1 MRVNHLKTSIVIL
14 LFIASL
20 FAVLPIQMA
29 KAQTTTVS
37 VTPQTNTV
45 SVGHTFTVKIEV
57 SNVQNLYAIDF
68 TVDYNSAVIQLTNAQ
83 PDLGTDAI
91 ASGGVLYGNP
101 ITTDIN
107 SLQSGGLYYNTSLS
121 LSSEYHLFATS
132 AGTAQPFSGSG
143 TLATLTFTVI
153 STGQSPLTLSSTLTD
168 HPQSGETS
176 SPITHNDISGT
187 FNTSTSSSSSPTS
200 TSPPSSSTPT
210 QSPSSSPT
218 RTASVTELSVPALAV
233 ILVLVTLAAALL
245 SVRMRKKNRNYFS

>member
-1 MRVNHLKTSIVIL
+1 MKNCVIVM
-14 LFIASL
+14 LFVASL
-20 FAVLPIQMA
+20 FAALPIQMA
-29 KAQTTTVS
+29 KAQTVTVS

-45 SVGHTFTVKIEV
+45 LVHQTFTVKIEV

-68 TVDYNSAVIQLTNAQ
+68 TLDYNSAVIQLTTAH

-91 ASGGVLYGNP
+91 AGGGVLYGSP

-121 LSSEYHLFATS
+121 TSSEYRLFATS

-153 STGQSPLTLSSTLTD
+153 GTGQSPLTLSSTLTD

-176 SPITHNDISGT
+176 NPITHNDLSGT
-187 FNTSTSSSSSPTS
+187 VNASTNSSSSPTS
-200 TSPPSSSTPT
+200 VSSSGTPSTSPTS
-210 QSPSSSPT
+210 SPSSSSPT
-218 RTASVTELSVPALAV
+218 ATSSVPEVSA
-233 ILVLVTLAAALL
+233 LVLVLVFLITLVAAVL
-245 SVRMRKKNRNYFS
+245 SVRARRSRGTGFPNYF